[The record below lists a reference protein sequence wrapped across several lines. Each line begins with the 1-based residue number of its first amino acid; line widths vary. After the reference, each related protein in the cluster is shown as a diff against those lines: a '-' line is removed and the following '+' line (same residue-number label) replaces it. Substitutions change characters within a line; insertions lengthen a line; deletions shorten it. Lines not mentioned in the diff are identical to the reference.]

1 MKKTLFVLGILSM
14 LAIAACAQQAPSE
27 SAVGGGSEIRTGN
40 PAAGDQEKVP
50 AGAKEADQGSQVT
63 AETPVPGNEDVP
75 ETEVAAESNVV
86 ELDMIAKQWE
96 FEPSKVNANV
106 GDKVILHIK
115 SVDVSHGFALPDFGV
130 SQRLEPGKTET
141 VEFTADKAGEFSFFC
156 NVACGSG
163 HKGMRGQLV
172 VS

>member
-27 SAVGGGSEIRTGN
+27 SAVGGGSDVQIRTPVVGN
-40 PAAGDQEKVP
+40 QENVP
-50 AGAKEADQGSQVT
+50 EDAPVT
-63 AETPVPGNEDVP
+63 AETPVPGNENVQ
-75 ETEVAAESNVV
+75 ETEVTSKGNVV